1 MNLRGGPQNGVCGS
15 MPKSKMLKHVEEN
28 PYLVV
33 TLSEDTKFCPH
44 IRNINKKANSTLGF
58 LKRNLKH
65 CLKSCKKTAY
75 LTLVR
80 ATLEYSAVIWDP
92 HLQKDI
98 DQLERVQRRSA
109 SFITG
114 DYSFLD

>member
-1 MNLRGGPQNGVCGS
+1 
-15 MPKSKMLKHVEEN
+15 MPKSQMLKHVEEN

-33 TLSEDTKFCPH
+33 TLSEDTKICPH

-65 CLKSCKKTAY
+65 CPKSCKKTAY